1 MLKMHALCLAVV
13 ATAAHA
19 QTEDPQRFSIGKD
32 AFIAGNAVAFS
43 GGAGTQDVFMAGQSA
58 MLSAPVLGSAH
69 LAARRVM
76 VDGAVGGDVFAVGYS
91 VDVSAPITGDANLA
105 GFEVALEGGAG
116 GNLRAM
122 GSEVIVGGAVGGYA
136 LISAERITLN
146 GAVAGDAQ
154 FAVRDLVFGPEAKV
168 AGSLTVYAVSPA
180 KVIIPASVAPA
191 ARVKILQ
198 LPEGGGQNW
207 GMHSMD
213 YPMMRAR
220 TIWSI
225 AASLAMGLLFTG
237 LTALVVIALAP
248 TQVQL
253 WREVARAHPWR
264 AMFSGFLVTSAL
276 VGAGFVLALTLV
288 GIFLFPALM
297 VLAMVVMFAGYALG
311 SYVLGAAL
319 WVAFGR
325 VMPSA
330 LLGHFALTLCG
341 AAVVSVVW
349 LVPVLG
355 WFFALGVT
363 LLGVGTLAAMI
374 LPAQVLLNRGHVAVL
389 KAGSA
394 GD

>member
-1 MLKMHALCLAVV
+1 MLKMLALCLAVA
-13 ATAAHA
+13 ATAADA
-19 QTEDPQRFSIGKD
+19 QTEDTSRFVMAKD
-32 AFIAGNAVAFS
+32 AFIAGNAVTFS
-43 GGAGTQDVFMAGQSA
+43 GDGATQDVFMAGQSA
-58 MLSAPVLGSAH
+58 TLSAPVLGSAH

-91 VDVSAPITGDANLA
+91 VDVSAPVAGDANLA
-105 GFEVALEGGAG
+105 GFEVALASDTG

-122 GSEVIVGGAVGGYA
+122 GSEVVVGGAVGGYA
-136 LISAERITLN
+136 LVTAEQIMLN

-154 FAVRDLVFGPEAKV
+154 FAARDLVFGPDAKV

-180 KVIIPASVAPA
+180 KIIVPASVAPA

-198 LPEGGGQNW
+198 LPEGGGQGW
-207 GMHSMD
+207 GMHAMD

-253 WREVARAHPWR
+253 WRDVARAHPWR

-276 VGAGFVLALTLV
+276 VGSGFVLALTLV

-325 VMPSA
+325 AMPSA

-374 LPAQVLLNRGHVAVL
+374 LPAQVLLNRGHVAAVQQ
-389 KAGSA
+389 G
-394 GD
+394 